1 MSPRD
6 ALHRSL
12 APMLSAP
19 LGRVAAAL
27 SGLALAVLLLLI
39 IPVAWRGAMA
49 TIALTTAGLGLW
61 ELGTSGRWRSA
72 ESTAAP
78 AGCGIDDAAAFTR
91 FVDAALARPN
101 PRLGLLYL
109 QLRQVSLLRA
119 TFGREPVEALFAA
132 VARRLR
138 DQIRADDALAHLGD
152 GLFAIALPGIA
163 DRATFDAVAG
173 RLRADV
179 AAPLLVVGA
188 RLDPTFDMAAVL
200 APDDG
205 ATAAELLAA
214 GEASREWA
222 KTKPGEAVRW
232 LAPSSGGEVAQR
244 RARLRELLEAKDSR
258 AFFPVFQ
265 PQLDLVTG
273 RIDRAEVLMRWQR
286 ADGKIA
292 GPAQFLSEL
301 GEMGALPAVSREVY
315 AAALAEAGVCRANG
329 CGLER
334 IALNLDATQV
344 TGEDW
349 ADVLLEQVERSALP
363 ATAVEFEVSENIL
376 KHADL
381 AVLTRGLQQLRD
393 AGVGVSLDDF
403 GKGFA
408 SLTQIANLPI
418 DLVKIDARLLWDAA
432 DGGRPLAVLEG
443 TVALMSRLGL
453 PCVFEGIETPA
464 HLDLAR
470 RLDGRVAQGFL
481 IGRPM
486 PAPQFEALL
495 AGQAPPLP
503 QDVRWR
509 AASPRMT
516 SGAKPARI
524 TTPSTT

>member
-1 MSPRD
+1 
-6 ALHRSL
+6 
-12 APMLSAP
+12 MLSAP
-19 LGRVAAAL
+19 LGRTAAAL
-27 SGLALAVLLLLI
+27 FGLALAVLVLLV
-39 IPVAWRGAMA
+39 IPVVWRGTVM
-49 TIALTTAGLGLW
+49 TIAMTTAGLGLW
-61 ELGTSGRWRSA
+61 ELGASVRWRLSA
-72 ESTAAP
+72 PGTASQDR
-78 AGCGIDDAAAFTR
+78 GIDDAAAFTR
-91 FVDAALARPN
+91 FVDAALAP
-101 PRLGLLYL
+101 PSARLGLLYL

-119 TFGREPVEALFAA
+119 TFGREAVEALFAA
-132 VARRLR
+132 LAGRLR
-138 DQIRADDALAHLGD
+138 DQIRGGDALAHLGD
-152 GLFAIALPGIA
+152 GLFAVALPGIA
-163 DRATFDAVAG
+163 DRAAFDAVAG

-179 AAPLLVVGA
+179 VAPLLVVGA

-222 KTKPGEAVRW
+222 KTPPGEAVRW
-232 LAPSSGGEVAQR
+232 LAPTSRGEVAQR
-244 RARLRELLEAKDSR
+244 RARLRELLEARDSR

-265 PQLDLVTG
+265 PQLDLATG

-286 ADGKIA
+286 ADGRIA
-292 GPAQFLSEL
+292 GPGQFLGEL
-301 GEMGALPAVSREVY
+301 GEMGALPSVSREVY
-315 AAALAEAGVCRANG
+315 ATALAEAAVCRANG
-329 CGLER
+329 YGLER

-344 TGEDW
+344 AGEDW
-349 ADVLLEQVERSALP
+349 ADVLLEQIERSPLP

-376 KHADL
+376 KDADL
-381 AVLTRGLQQLRD
+381 KVLTRGLQRLRD

-432 DGGRPLAVLEG
+432 DGGRSLAVIEG
-443 TVALMSRLGL
+443 TAALMSRLGL
-453 PCVFEGIETPA
+453 PCVFEGIETPV

-470 RLDGRVAQGFL
+470 RLDGRIAQGFF

-495 AGQAPPLP
+495 AGQAPASP
-503 QDVRWR
+503 QDGRWR
-509 AASPRMT
+509 AASPST
-516 SGAKPARI
+516 TAGAKPARI